1 MKDTMIMKIIQIEFI
16 LFDLKVTI
24 HICEYNSY
32 INVGTGWLVR
42 GWERDKNKD
51 REIPRKP
58 WEWSPLWE
66 GRNTSM

>member
-24 HICEYNSY
+24 HICEHNSY
-32 INVGTGWLVR
+32 INVGTWLVR

-51 REIPRKP
+51 R
-58 WEWSPLWE
+58 
-66 GRNTSM
+66 